1 MKRSVALLTLV
12 GLLFLAV
19 AAWAQGLPTAKPEE
33 VGLSSERLQRVTQA
47 LRSEIEAGKIP
58 GAVALVARKG
68 RVVYFESFG
77 VRDKASGDPM
87 PKDAIFRLYSMTK
100 PFTSV
105 AAMML
110 MEEGKFLLTD
120 PVSKFLPQLAKREV
134 NTQQLDGATGKIS
147 YVLVP
152 ADREMTIQDLLR
164 HTSGVVYGGFTP
176 NARIKEL
183 YAKDGVTWD
192 NVTPDEQI
200 QRMAKVPLAHQPGT
214 IWEYSLSTDVLGRVI
229 EKVSGRTLGRFLD
242 ERLFGPL
249 KMSDTA
255 FVVPTDKVG
264 RLAQPLAIEPST
276 GQPIKLVDVTVPP
289 KNDAGGAGSAGTT
302 GDYARFI
309 QMLLNGGQLEGN
321 RLLSPTTVTF
331 MTSDHLGTMKIVPL
345 GGVGTGYGFGLGFAV
360 RKDPGIA
367 GVSGPVGEYRWGGAA
382 GTAFWVDP
390 KDEMISVLMTQ
401 GAPAPPAARPTRCSG
416 RWSVKRSWSRGPG
429 ERSAAQRGRSPAWS
443 AST

>member
-12 GLLFLAV
+12 SLLSLTA
-19 AAWAQGLPTAKPEE
+19 AAWAQGLPTTKPQE
-33 VGLSSERLQRVTQA
+33 VGLSSDRLQRVSQA
-47 LRSEIEAGKIP
+47 LRSEIEAGKVP

-68 RVVYFESFG
+68 RIVYFESFG
-77 VRDKASGDPM
+77 VRDKASGDRM

-110 MEEGKFLLTD
+110 MEDGKVLLTD

-134 NTQQLDGATGKIS
+134 NTQQLDPATGKIT

-164 HTSGVVYGGFTP
+164 HTSGLVYGSLTP

-200 QRMAKVPLAHQPGT
+200 QRLARVPLAHQPGT
-214 IWEYSLSTDVLGRVI
+214 TWEYSLSTDVLGRMV
-229 EKVSGRTLGRFLD
+229 EKVSGMTLSRFLD

-255 FVVPTDKVG
+255 FVVPSDKVG
-264 RLAQPLAIEPST
+264 RLAQPLAVEPST
-276 GQPIKLVDVTVPP
+276 GEPIKLIDVTVPP

-302 GDYARFI
+302 GDYARFL

-321 RLLSPTTVTF
+321 RLLSPTTVAF
-331 MTSDHLGTMKIVPL
+331 MTADHLGTMKIVPL
-345 GGVGTGYGFGLGFAV
+345 GGVGTGYGFGLGFSV
-360 RKDPGIA
+360 RKEAGIA

-401 GAPAPPAARPTRCSG
+401 GAPGPARAYTNTLFRQMVRQAI
-416 RWSVKRSWSRGPG
+416 VD
-429 ERSAAQRGRSPAWS
+429 
-443 AST
+443 

>member
-1 MKRSVALLTLV
+1 MKRLVALLTLASV
-12 GLLFLAV
+12 LFLTG

-33 VGLSSERLQRVTQA
+33 VGLSSERLQRVSRA
-47 LRSEIEAGKIP
+47 LRGEIDAGKIP

-77 VRDKASGDPM
+77 VRDKAVGDPM

-110 MEEGKFLLTD
+110 MEDGKLLLTD

-134 NTQQLDGATGKIS
+134 NTQQLDPATGKVT

-164 HTSGVVYGGFTP
+164 HTSGLVYGGFTP

-183 YAKDGVTWD
+183 YEKEGVTWD
-192 NVTPDEQI
+192 GVTPDEQI
-200 QRMAKVPLAHQPGT
+200 QRLAKVPLAHQPGT
-214 IWEYSLSTDVLGRVI
+214 TWEYSVSTDVLGRVI
-229 EKVSGRTLGRFLD
+229 EKVSGTTLGRFLD

-255 FVVPTDKVG
+255 FVVPADKVG
-264 RLAQPLAIEPST
+264 RLAQPFAVEPST

-289 KNDAGGAGSAGTT
+289 KNDAGGAGTAG
-302 GDYARFI
+302 
-309 QMLLNGGQLEGN
+309 NGG
-321 RLLSPTTVTF
+321 RLR
-331 MTSDHLGTMKIVPL
+331 
-345 GGVGTGYGFGLGFAV
+345 AV
-360 RKDPGIA
+360 RTD
-367 GVSGPVGEYRWGGAA
+367 
-382 GTAFWVDP
+382 
-390 KDEMISVLMTQ
+390 
-401 GAPAPPAARPTRCSG
+401 
-416 RWSVKRSWSRGPG
+416 
-429 ERSAAQRGRSPAWS
+429 AAQRRPARGQSPAEPDDRCLHDVRPSRLHEDRAARRRGDGLRLRARLRGAHGRRALPVSRDRW
-443 AST
+443 ASTAGAGRRGRPSGSIRRTR

>member
-1 MKRSVALLTLV
+1 MKRAIALLTLISFV
-12 GLLFLAV
+12 LLTA

-33 VGLSSERLQRVTQA
+33 VGLSSDRLQRVSRA
-47 LRSEIEAGKIP
+47 LRGEIEAGKVP

-68 RVVYFESFG
+68 RIVYFESFG

-110 MEEGKFLLTD
+110 MEDGKFLLVD

-134 NTQQLDGATGKIS
+134 NTQQLDPATGKIS

-152 ADREMTIQDLLR
+152 TDREMTIQDLLR
-164 HTSGVVYGGFTP
+164 HTSGLVYGSFTP

-183 YAKDGVTWD
+183 YAKDSVTWD
-192 NVTPDEQI
+192 DVTPDEQI
-200 QRMAKVPLAHQPGT
+200 QRLAKVPLAHQPGT
-214 IWEYSLSTDVLGRVI
+214 TWEYSLSTDVLGRVV
-229 EKVSGRTLGRFLD
+229 EKASGMTLSRFLD

-255 FVVPTDKVG
+255 FVVPHDKVG
-264 RLAQPLAIEPST
+264 RLAQPLAVEPST
-276 GQPIKLVDVTVPP
+276 GQPIKLVDVTASP

-302 GDYARFI
+302 GDYARFL

-321 RLLSPTTVTF
+321 RLLSPTTVAF

-390 KDEMISVLMTQ
+390 KEEMISVLMTQ
-401 GAPAPPAARPTRCSG
+401 GAPGPA
-416 RWSVKRSWSRGPG
+416 RGYTNTLF
-429 ERSAAQRGRSPAWS
+429 RQMVRQAIVN
-443 AST
+443 